1 MGARGFQPDENVSP
15 MGGLSMANKKWR
27 HKRGVSSYKDWLF
40 YESILQ
46 SLQTIKIQHLGKGL
60 MAKRESFFWVSN
72 LYFKNHPEIL
82 VKVLV

>member
-60 MAKRESFFWVSN
+60 MASSPPPYN
-72 LYFKNHPEIL
+72 NTNMNSICISIY
-82 VKVLV
+82 